1 MIATTTH
8 PPSQV
13 LFVVYCITGCG
24 YVYGIYDPNIM
35 EVSERERER
44 ESKRVE
50 VMAFSPFHV

>member
-35 EVSERERER
+35 EVSERERE
-44 ESKRVE
+44 SKRVE